1 MTLISQTKKTLALS
15 QMVLLNSVVFGVEIC
30 ACAGFTCISPLLLK
44 VGYSEENMSII
55 LGMGPLL
62 CLIIVPLIGRASD
75 HCKSK
80 YGRRRPFIFWLSLLI
95 LLSLVFIL
103 SGDSAYHSE
112 LSELIPSTHVGVL
125 TLTAGVILLDFST
138 QSLLTP
144 CEALLSD
151 ASEGTDQ
158 KERIFTI
165 YSFMVSFGGCV
176 GYLITAIDWS
186 NTRLGNYFG
195 GQEQSIFAILII
207 LYFLSSAATLMI
219 AEETPQTQMIVQ
231 DNPSSL
237 LYSAVEMEESPLVLN
252 NIHESGYE
260 TSSNESTSDDN
271 ANTNS
276 PIALLKNQRLP
287 PARTIKSSSLYIKRI
302 FSCIVGLL
310 LTLRIPF
317 IYHICKYLKRIIR
330 SLWTGIYHRLPEN
343 IQCLLDVPLVLQKLA
358 AANFCSWTAVMGFT
372 LFYTDYVGQAVY
384 DGNPNAP
391 ENSLPR
397 NNFDEGVRMGSWGLL
412 LHCMTSAA
420 YSPFI
425 ERLVERYGCRMTYMW
440 GMGSFSVAMF
450 TMVLCHNIILVNA
463 IAAVTGFGFATL
475 TTIPFILVSDYHA
488 NKELFFFDVERSPSN
503 SSIVSSSSGSSGGI
517 GCSSSSSGGG
527 IGSGSVGGGVSGGS
541 GGGGSGVGVGG
552 VGQSHPHLI
561 RGIATDM
568 AILDSTYFLS
578 QVILSGL
585 MGYVVHL
592 TGTVLSYIL
601 TAGVMGVLSCVFSKN
616 IIVNKQD
623 ILKHVRHSRHRTM
636 KA

>member
-1 MTLISQTKKTLALS
+1 MLPQQSRKTLSFS

-62 CLIIVPLIGRASD
+62 CLIIVPLMGRASD
-75 HCKSK
+75 QCKSK
-80 YGRRRPFIFWLSLLI
+80 YGRRRPFIFWISLLI

-103 SGDSAYHSE
+103 SGDNLYLTEQSE
-112 LSELIPSTHVGVL
+112 VITTSHLGIFV
-125 TLTAGVILLDFST
+125 LTAGVILLDFST

-176 GYLITAIDWS
+176 GYLITALDWS
-186 NTRLGNYFG
+186 NSSLGHYFG
-195 GQEQSIFAILII
+195 GQEQSIFAILLV
-207 LYFLSSAATLMI
+207 LYLLSSAATLMI
-219 AEETPQTQMIVQ
+219 AEETPQLQNSQ
-231 DNPSSL
+231 EQSL
-237 LYSAVEMEESPLVLN
+237 LYSGDVEGVPLVTN

-260 TSSNESTSDDN
+260 TSSNESISDDN
-271 ANTNS
+271 TTSATSLKSQRTASKTRLINS
-276 PIALLKNQRLP
+276 SPVFLSKVI
-287 PARTIKSSSLYIKRI
+287 
-302 FSCIVGLL
+302 SCILSLTL
-310 LTLRIPF
+310 LTVKLPI
-317 IYHICKYLKRIIR
+317 ICHICKYSKRLIK

-343 IQCLLDVPLVLQKLA
+343 IQALLDIPFVLRQLA

-391 ENSLPR
+391 ENSLSR

-425 ERLVERYGCRMTYMW
+425 ERLVERYGCRLTYLC
-440 GMGSFSVAMF
+440 GMASFSLAMF
-450 TMVLCHNIILVNA
+450 IMVFCHNIIIVNA
-463 IAAVTGFGFATL
+463 VAAVTGFGYATL

-488 NKELFFFDVERSPSN
+488 DKAVFFFDVERPTSNASPSH
-503 SSIVSSSSGSSGGI
+503 
-517 GCSSSSSGGG
+517 
-527 IGSGSVGGGVSGGS
+527 
-541 GGGGSGVGVGG
+541 
-552 VGQSHPHLI
+552 SHQI
-561 RGIATDM
+561 RGIAMDM

-601 TAGVMGVLSCVFSKN
+601 TAGVMGLLSCLFSTK
-616 IIVNKQD
+616 IIINKQE
-623 ILKHVRHSRHRTM
+623 ILKYHRHPRTRTM
-636 KA
+636 IV